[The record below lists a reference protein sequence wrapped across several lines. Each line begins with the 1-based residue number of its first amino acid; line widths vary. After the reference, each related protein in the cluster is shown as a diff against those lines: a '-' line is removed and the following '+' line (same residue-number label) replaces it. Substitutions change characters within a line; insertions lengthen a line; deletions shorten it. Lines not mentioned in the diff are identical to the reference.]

1 MALELRERT
10 AVLSEAV
17 TVEEVEELVAWLRR
31 TEHPQIDLRNCNHL
45 HTAAFQAIMAF
56 GPKLSA
62 TPVDSF
68 LNSQLLPVLTPPRP
82 TEREEHPNDDRDAG

>member
-31 TEHPQIDLRNCNHL
+31 TPEARVDLRNCNHL
-45 HTAAFQAIMAF
+45 HTAAFQAILAF

-68 LNSQLLPVLTPPRP
+68 LTTQLLPALEPPKAA
-82 TEREEHPNDDRDAG
+82 EHEENDDDDGDAG

>member
-31 TEHPQIDLRNCNHL
+31 TPEARLDLRNCNHL
-45 HTAAFQAIMAF
+45 HTAAFQAILAF

-68 LNSQLLPVLTPPRP
+68 LTAQLLPALEPPKP
-82 TEREEHPNDDRDAG
+82 AEHEEFHNDDGDAG